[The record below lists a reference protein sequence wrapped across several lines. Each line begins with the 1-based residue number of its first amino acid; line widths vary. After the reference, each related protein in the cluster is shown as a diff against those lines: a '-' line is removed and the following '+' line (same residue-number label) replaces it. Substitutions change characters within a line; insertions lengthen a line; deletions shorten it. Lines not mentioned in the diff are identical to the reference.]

1 MIRDQHLLA
10 QLDQYFTKAS
20 SEAVLAEF
28 ANTPQNVDK
37 FLESFRYK
45 VKCVISEQER
55 NRLYSLCVGKG
66 ITLAQLLRQQAKSY
80 QSVVRAIEAK

>member
-20 SEAVLAEF
+20 EDIVLAEF
-28 ANTPQNVDK
+28 TNTPHNIDK
-37 FLESFRYK
+37 FMDSFRYK
-45 VKCVISEQER
+45 VKCVCSEQER
-55 NRLYSLCVGKG
+55 NRLYMLCVGKG